1 MQLAGN
7 FKAPSVFL
15 RITLAASY
23 LWASADRLGFIGAH
37 GQPHVG
43 WGDWQHFMD
52 YCHQVMGFLPDAM
65 VQPLAVIA
73 TTAELLIGLMLLAG
87 AYTRIAAVASA
98 LLSISFALSMAIS
111 FGIDAPLNYSVFTV
125 CGASLVLATAP
136 FYVYSVDNLKLLPV
150 CRRNGYYEGDEL
162 IDIIR

>member
-15 RITLAASY
+15 RIAISASY
-23 LWASADRLGFIGAH
+23 LWASADRLGIIGAH

-52 YCHQVMGFLPDAM
+52 YSKQVMGFLPNAF
-65 VQPLAVIA
+65 VAPLAVIA
-73 TTAELLIGLMLLAG
+73 TTCEIAIGLLLILGLF
-87 AYTRIAAVASA
+87 TRVAAVASG
-98 LLSISFALSMAIS
+98 LLSLSFALSMAIS

-125 CGASLVLATAP
+125 SAASFVLATAP
-136 FYVYSVDNLKLLPV
+136 
-150 CRRNGYYEGDEL
+150 YYIFS
-162 IDIIR
+162 IDALQQKQPFR